1 MIKKIF
7 LFLLFNILTSS
18 LQIFGAGWYSEYLI
32 IGKDTLR
39 LSSNPLDIRANNIL
53 KFFRK
58 EPHSLIYSY
67 WRLESK
73 KLYLEGIIDS
83 DDKSNTA
90 DLSLIFGTDFKNG
103 RVFANWVSG
112 ELIHPQGKWFDFAGI
127 STSESEDVF
136 LFDKGSFIK
145 NYKYDNSK
153 TYKSIFTQYNDS
165 LFSFISNT
173 INWEALPSI
182 DDSKKIVALRVVSG
196 EEKNKFQISIM
207 KGIDS
212 LYNNE
217 ALRVAKLIPAWD
229 VLYIHGQS
237 RPTYWFIPINFSN
250 EMRLKYRRE

>member
-1 MIKKIF
+1 MIKKA
-7 LFLLFNILTSS
+7 FLLLLLNILTSS
-18 LQIFGAGWYSEYLI
+18 LLLFGAGGYYDYLI
-32 IGKDTLR
+32 IGKDTLK
-39 LSSNPLDIRANNIL
+39 LYSNPNEVQVSDISEFYRG
-53 KFFRK
+53 
-58 EPHSLIYSY
+58 ETEYQIY
-67 WRLESK
+67 WKLEDK
-73 KLYLEGIIDS
+73 RLYLVGIVNRNG
-83 DDKSNTA
+83 KNHTV
-90 DLSLIFGTDFKNG
+90 DLSLIFGNDFKNG
-103 RVFANWVSG
+103 RVFADWVSG

-127 STSESEDVF
+127 STSESEDVY

-153 TYKSIFTQYNDS
+153 TYKSIFTQNNDS

-173 INWEALPSI
+173 INWETLPSI
-182 DDSKKIVALRVVSG
+182 DDSKRVVALRVVSG

-250 EMRLKYRRE
+250 EMRLKYKRE